1 MKRARILTLTTSYAD
16 LFGALTPD
24 KLDELGRM
32 LSPDVVFTDP
42 FNVIKGSGR
51 FIAVFEHM
59 FEVMLEPR
67 FHIEDISASDR
78 AGYIKWRM
86 TGYLKKKPDFSIDI
100 DALNLDETRFA
111 VAEDSAC
118 NGTLAL
124 FRDDSDLNIAIKRAG
139 FFLIGRAD
147 LDTAFCRD
155 HRRRHHVHIR
165 IYALHDTRDG
175 GAVQRI

>member
-42 FNVIKGSGR
+42 FNVIKGPGR

-100 DALNLDETRFA
+100 VGMSEVTFA
-111 VAEDSAC
+111 DDGMLSCHIDHWDSASQLLSRLPVA
-118 NGTLAL
+118 GWLISKLMRL
-124 FRDDSDLNIAIKRAG
+124 FE
-139 FFLIGRAD
+139 
-147 LDTAFCRD
+147 
-155 HRRRHHVHIR
+155 V
-165 IYALHDTRDG
+165 
-175 GAVQRI
+175 

>member
-100 DALNLDETRFA
+100 VGMSEVTFA
-111 VAEDSAC
+111 DDGMLSCHIDYWDSASQ
-118 NGTLAL
+118 LL
-124 FRDDSDLNIAIKRAG
+124 SRLPVAG
-139 FFLIGRAD
+139 CLIGKLMR
-147 LDTAFCRD
+147 LFE
-155 HRRRHHVHIR
+155 V
-165 IYALHDTRDG
+165 
-175 GAVQRI
+175 

>member
-42 FNVIKGSGR
+42 FNVIKGPRR
-51 FIAVFEHM
+51 FTAVFEHM

-78 AGYIKWRM
+78 SGYIKWRM
-86 TGYLKKKPDFSIDI
+86 TGQLKKKPDFSIDI
-100 DALNLDETRFA
+100 VGMSEVAFTDDGALSSHIDHW
-111 VAEDSAC
+111 DSASQLLSRLPVA
-118 NGTLAL
+118 GWLISKLMRL
-124 FRDDSDLNIAIKRAG
+124 FE
-139 FFLIGRAD
+139 
-147 LDTAFCRD
+147 
-155 HRRRHHVHIR
+155 V
-165 IYALHDTRDG
+165 
-175 GAVQRI
+175 